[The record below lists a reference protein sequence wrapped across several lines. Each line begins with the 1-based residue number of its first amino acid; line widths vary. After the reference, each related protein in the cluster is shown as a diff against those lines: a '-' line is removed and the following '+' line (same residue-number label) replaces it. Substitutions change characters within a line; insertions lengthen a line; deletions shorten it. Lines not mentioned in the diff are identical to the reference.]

1 MCDDYDQTIFKENAT
16 VRINPKWNASDKN
29 LWRMY
34 FMIAIAILV
43 PMISVAHAQVLY
55 GTLTGSV
62 KDTAGA
68 MVPSATVTIVQT
80 ETKNTRMTTTNSEGA
95 YLLSTVQTGTYNI
108 SITKQ
113 GFKEFVARDVAVT
126 LNTEVRVDAEL
137 QVGEASQTVSVVA
150 DEALLQTDRADLHEQ
165 ISNEVL
171 ETLPQPTRTYEG
183 LTALIPGIAPPT
195 AFTGVSNNPMRSMQ
209 IHADGTNGSGTLV
222 RIDGI
227 SSQNPFVQYFSTAV
241 PSMEAIQTVNVVTS
255 TSGADQGMA
264 DGAGINV
271 QLKKGTNDIHGEL
284 YLYNVTNLGKARPYF
299 LPQGN
304 GLPKLID
311 NDTGGTIGG
320 PIRHDKLFY
329 FVSYEG
335 EFLHNGNANIV
346 TVPTA
351 AIVSGNMSASPTPI
365 YDPSTGNPDGSGRTA
380 FPGNIIPANRIS
392 SISKMVT
399 ALIPAPNIPGAGL
412 SNNYYVNTPQ
422 FYKLQ
427 RVDSTFN
434 YVVRPKVQLFGRYS
448 EYPYSSTWPTVFGPI
463 LSGQNSNSYENGNI
477 YAFSGSGVY
486 VPTPH
491 FVIDAV
497 YGFTHTL
504 QHYGPPQSNVR
515 YGSDVLGIPGT
526 NLGTLPYAGGFPRF
540 NANGYAGYGMN
551 YPAATYDDPVYEF
564 AANATWTRGNH
575 TIRFG
580 VDVIRQHMD
589 HIGTGPTGF
598 TFTGGATSLKGGA
611 SPNQFNSFADLL
623 LGLPNSSAN
632 ALQPG
637 FATLRTW
644 QFNPYA
650 SDQWQVTHK
659 LTFTI
664 GSGWE
669 YYPVPTR
676 ADRGIEFYNFA
687 TEQYEICGE
696 GGNSINCGITVQK
709 TLFSPRIGIA
719 YRLTESNVIRAGYSL
734 DPEQINMYRDG
745 IGSYPVSLSGSYS
758 GPNSYTAVAPL
769 AQGIPVLAAVSVSS
783 GTVPLPPGVTF
794 VTSPK
799 NFIRGYLQTYNLT
812 VEHAFRSSWV
822 AQVGYA
828 GSHTV
833 HQHTRYDVN
842 YGLPGGGA
850 ASQPFYNGTLGTGIT
865 GAETVIDPYE
875 SMNYNSLQ
883 STLQHRFRE
892 GSSIQMAYT
901 WSRWMGTCCDP
912 NGDGAPE
919 VPIPQYSYLNYA
931 VMPGDRTQDL
941 QIAGIAVL
949 PFGKGKQFL
958 NAGVASAIAGGW
970 QLNAILSFFSG
981 TPFSVLADGTSL
993 NAPGSTQRADQVKSN
1008 VAIYGAGGNGKLYFD
1023 TSAFAPVTAA
1033 RFGTASYDSLRG
1045 PGAGNADVGLF
1056 RSFRLFERLT
1066 AEARVEAMNVTN
1078 TPHFANPN
1086 SNVSTGG
1093 FGTITSVSPI
1103 SRIDDERYLRFGLKF
1118 TF

>member
-1 MCDDYDQTIFKENAT
+1 MEKH
-16 VRINPKWNASDKN
+16 VS
-29 LWRMY
+29 RMY
-34 FMIAIAILV
+34 FWLAIAILA

-62 KDTAGA
+62 KDSAGA
-68 MVPSATVTIVQT
+68 MVPSATVAIVQT
-80 ETKNTRMTTTNSEGA
+80 ETKNARVTTTNNEGS
-95 YLLSTVQTGTYNI
+95 YLLSTVQTGTYDI
-108 SITKQ
+108 TITKQ
-113 GFKEFVARDVAVT
+113 GFKQYVAKDVAVT

-137 QVGEASQTVSVVA
+137 EVGEASQTVSVVA

-183 LTALIPGIAPPT
+183 LTMLIPGVAPPT

-209 IHADGTNGSGTLV
+209 IHANGTNGSGTLV

-227 SSQNPFVQYFSTAV
+227 SSQNPFVQFFSTAV

-271 QLKKGTNDIHGEL
+271 QLKKGANVVHGSL
-284 YLYNVTNLGKARPYF
+284 YLYNVSNLFKAKPYF
-299 LPQGN
+299 LPVGN
-304 GLPKLID
+304 RLPQLIE
-311 NDTGGTIGG
+311 NDTGGTFGG
-320 PIRHDKLFY
+320 PIRRDKLFY

-335 EFLHNGNANIV
+335 DFLHNGNANIV

-351 AIVSGNMSASPTPI
+351 DIVSGNMSASPTPI
-365 YDPSTGNPDGSGRTA
+365 YDPATGNADGTGRTA
-380 FPGNIIPANRIS
+380 FPGNMIPSGRVSTIS
-392 SISKMVT
+392 QMVT
-399 ALIPAPNIPGAGL
+399 ALIPAPNITGAGL
-412 SNNYYVNTPQ
+412 ANNYYINTPQ

-434 YVVRPKVQLFGRYS
+434 YVASRKLQLFGRYS

-463 LSGQNSNSYENGNI
+463 LSGQNSNAYENGNI
-477 YAFSGSGVY
+477 YAFSGSGVF
-486 VPTPH
+486 VPSSH

-504 QHYGPPQSNVR
+504 QHYGPPQANVK

-526 NLGTLPYAGGFPRF
+526 NLGTVPYAGGFPRF

-551 YPAATYDDPVYEF
+551 YPAATYDDPVYEL
-564 AANATWTRGNH
+564 AGNATWTRGKH
-575 TIRFG
+575 TVRFG
-580 VDVIRQHMD
+580 MDVIRQHMD

-598 TFTGGATSLKGGA
+598 TFTGGSTSLKGGA

-623 LGLPNSSAN
+623 LGLPNSSSN

-637 FATLRTW
+637 VATLRTW
-644 QFNPYA
+644 QINPYV
-650 SDQWQVTHK
+650 SDQWQVTQK

-676 ADRGIEFYNFA
+676 ADRGIEFYNF
-687 TEQYEICGE
+687 TSKQYEICGE
-696 GGNSINCGITVQK
+696 GGNSTNCGISVQK
-709 TLFSPRIGIA
+709 TLFSPRGGLA

-734 DPEQINMYRDG
+734 NPEQINMYRDG

-758 GPNSYTAVAPL
+758 GPNSYTAVNPL

-794 VTSPK
+794 VTLPK
-799 NFIRGYLQTYNLT
+799 NFVRGYLQSYNLT
-812 VEHAFRSSWV
+812 VEHAFHASWV

-833 HQHTRYDVN
+833 HQHTRYNVN

-865 GAETVIDPYE
+865 GGETVIYPYE

-883 STLQHRFRE
+883 STLQHKFRE
-892 GSSIQMAYT
+892 GSNLQMSYT
-901 WSRWMGTCCDP
+901 WSKWMGTCCDA
-912 NGDGAPE
+912 NGDGAPNI
-919 VPIPQYSYLNYA
+919 PIPQYSYLNYA
-931 VMPGDRTQDL
+931 EMPGDRTHNL
-941 QIAGIAVL
+941 QIAGIGVL
-949 PFGKGKQFL
+949 PFGKNKQFL
-958 NAGVASAIAGGW
+958 KTGIGSAVAGGW
-970 QLNAILSFFSG
+970 QFNAILSFFSG
-981 TPFSVLADGTSL
+981 SPFSVSADGTSL
-993 NAPGSTQRADQVKSN
+993 NAPGSTQRADQIKSH
-1008 VAIYGAGGNGKLYFD
+1008 VAIYKATGGGQAYFD

-1033 RFGTASYDSLRG
+1033 RFGTAGFDSLRG
-1045 PGAGNADVGLF
+1045 PGASNADVGLF
-1056 RSFRLFERLT
+1056 RSFQMFERLT
-1066 AEARVEAMNVTN
+1066 MQARVEAMNLTN

-1086 SNVSTGG
+1086 SNISTGG
-1093 FGTITSVSPI
+1093 FGTITSTSAI
-1103 SRIDDERYLRFGLKF
+1103 SRINDERYMRFGLKF

>member
-1 MCDDYDQTIFKENAT
+1 
-16 VRINPKWNASDKN
+16 
-29 LWRMY
+29 MY
-34 FMIAIAILV
+34 FWLAIAILV
-43 PMISVAHAQVLY
+43 PMVSVAHAQVLY

-62 KDTAGA
+62 KDSAGA
-68 MVPSATVTIVQT
+68 MVPGATVTIVQT
-80 ETKNTRMTTTNSEGA
+80 ETKNTRMTTTNTEGS
-95 YLLSTVQTGTYNI
+95 YLLSTVQTGTYLI
-108 SITKQ
+108 TITKL
-113 GFKEFVARDVAVT
+113 GFKEFSAKDVEVT
-126 LNTEVRVDAEL
+126 LNTEVRVDAKLEVG
-137 QVGEASQTVSVVA
+137 QVSQTVSVIA

-165 ISNEVL
+165 ISNEIL

-183 LTALIPGIAPPT
+183 LTLLIPGVAPPT

-209 IHADGTNGSGTLV
+209 IHANGTNGSGTLV

-241 PSMEAIQTVNVVTS
+241 PSMDAIQTVNVVTS

-271 QLKKGTNDIHGEL
+271 QLKKGTNNPHGSL
-284 YLYNVTNLGKARPYF
+284 YLYNISNLFKAKPYF
-299 LPQGN
+299 LPVGN
-304 GLPKLID
+304 RLPQLIE

-320 PIRHDKLFY
+320 PIRRDKLFY

-335 EFLHNGNANIV
+335 DFLHNGNANIV

-365 YDPSTGNPDGSGRTA
+365 YDPATGNADGTGRTA
-380 FPGNIIPANRIS
+380 FAGNIIPSSRIS
-392 SISKMVT
+392 TISQMVT
-399 ALIPAPNIPGAGL
+399 ALIPAPNISGAGL
-412 SNNYYVNTPQ
+412 ANNYYVNTPQ

-434 YVVRPKVQLFGRYS
+434 YVATRKLQLFGRYS

-463 LSGQNSNSYENGNI
+463 LSGQNSNAYENGNI
-477 YAFSGSGVY
+477 YAFSGSGVF
-486 VPTPH
+486 VPSTH

-504 QHYGPPQSNVR
+504 QHYGPPQANVK
-515 YGSDVLGIPGT
+515 YGSDILGIPGT

-564 AANATWTRGNH
+564 AANATWTRGKH
-575 TIRFG
+575 TFRFG
-580 VDVIRQHMD
+580 MDVIRQHMD

-623 LGLPNSSAN
+623 LGLPNSSSN

-644 QFNPYA
+644 QINPYF
-650 SDQWQVTHK
+650 SDQWQVTQK

-676 ADRGIEFYNFA
+676 ADRGIEFYNF
-687 TEQYEICGE
+687 TSKQYEICGE
-696 GGNSINCGITVQK
+696 GGNSTNCGISVQK
-709 TLFSPRIGIA
+709 TLFSPRGGLA
-719 YRLTESNVIRAGYSL
+719 YRLTEGNVIRAGYSL
-734 DPEQINMYRDG
+734 NPEQINMYRDG

-758 GPNSYTAVAPL
+758 GPNSYTAVNPL

-794 VTSPK
+794 VTLPK
-799 NFIRGYLQTYNLT
+799 NFIRGYLQSYNLT

-833 HQHTRYDVN
+833 HQHTRYNVN

-865 GAETVIDPYE
+865 GGETVIYPYE
-875 SMNYNSLQ
+875 NMNYNSLQ
-883 STLQHRFRE
+883 STLQHKFRE
-892 GSSIQMAYT
+892 GSNLQMSYT
-901 WSRWMGTCCDP
+901 WSKWMGTCCDA
-912 NGDGAPE
+912 NGDGAPNI
-919 VPIPQYSYLNYA
+919 PIPQYSYLNYA
-931 VMPGDRTQDL
+931 EMPGDRTHNL
-941 QIAGIAVL
+941 QIAGIGVL
-949 PFGKGKQFL
+949 PFGKNKQFL
-958 NAGVASAIAGGW
+958 NTGIGSAIAGGW
-970 QLNAILSFFSG
+970 QFNAVLSFFSG
-981 TPFSVLADGTSL
+981 SPFSVSADGTSL
-993 NAPGSTQRADQVKSN
+993 NAPGSTQRADQIKSH
-1008 VAIYGAGGNGKLYFD
+1008 VAIYKATGGGKPYFD

-1033 RFGTASYDSLRG
+1033 RFGTAGYDSLRG
-1045 PGAGNADVGLF
+1045 PGASNADVGLF
-1056 RSFRLFERLT
+1056 RSFQLFEQLT
-1066 AEARVEAMNVTN
+1066 MQARVEAMNLTN

-1086 SNVSTGG
+1086 ANVSTGG
-1093 FGTITSVSPI
+1093 FGTITSTSAI
-1103 SRIDDERYLRFGLKF
+1103 SRIHDERYMRFGLKF
-1118 TF
+1118 AF